1 MKLRVA
7 IQMDRLSAINPK
19 GDSTLRL
26 GDEATRRGYE
36 LYYYTPDTLSLR
48 EDGALVARAYPAKF
62 WADRAEFYELGDE
75 LMLDLRTVDV
85 VLLRQDPPFD
95 MTYLS
100 TTYLL
105 EMLEDVLVVNDPAS
119 VRDHPE
125 KLFPLV
131 FRRFMPPTLVSSDV
145 RELSRFREEHS
156 DVVIKPLYGFGGRGV
171 FRLKPGDDNFLSL
184 LEALFAQSKEP
195 VVAQKFLPEVK
206 DADRRIILI
215 DGQVCGI
222 FGRIPAGDEIRAN
235 MRVGGVP
242 AKAELTPKQRE
253 ICEAL
258 KPALQEKGLLFVG
271 IDCIGDW
278 LTEINITSPTG
289 LAAITSLYG
298 VRLEETFW
306 DVVEAKRQT
315 R

>member
-1 MKLRVA
+1 MSLRVA
-7 IQMDRLSAINPK
+7 IQMDKLSSINPK

-26 GDEATRRGYE
+26 GAEATRRGHE
-36 LYYYTPDTLSLR
+36 LFYYTPDTLALR
-48 EDGALVARAYPAKF
+48 EDGHLVARAYPVKF
-62 WADRAEFYELGDE
+62 WSDRAEFYELGDAQ
-75 LMLDLRTVDV
+75 MLDLEEVDV

-95 MTYLS
+95 MTYIS

-105 EMLEDVLVVNDPAS
+105 EMLKNPLVINRPNS

-125 KLFPLV
+125 KLFPLA
-131 FRRFMPPTLVSSDV
+131 FRQFMPPTIVSSDTQ
-145 RELSRFREEHS
+145 ELARFRDAHG
-156 DVVIKPLYGFGGRGV
+156 DIVIKPLYGFGGRGV

-195 VVAQKFLPEVK
+195 VMAQKFLPEVK
-206 DADRRIILI
+206 NADRRIILI
-215 DGQVCGI
+215 DGEMCGI

-242 AKAELTPKQRE
+242 AKAELTEKQRE
-253 ICEAL
+253 ICNTL
-258 KPALQEKGLLFVG
+258 KPVLKEKGLLFVG
-271 IDCIGDW
+271 LDCIGDW

-289 LAAITSLYG
+289 LAAITNLYG
-298 VRLEETFW
+298 VRLEEKFW
-306 DVVEAKRQT
+306 DVVESKRQS